1 MAIGIAS
8 FDHEV
13 TALNKADIA
22 KPLPYTI
29 QCLSIRT
36 FRSDPEI
43 ANAYPIIR
51 LGKRVAKRSDL
62 RPCGRAAEQRDEL
75 APFHSI
81 TASARVSIIG
91 GSSRPIAFAVLR
103 LITSSNLVACSIG
116 RSAGLVPLRILTI
129 YPAARRNRLEK
140 SVP

>member
-1 MAIGIAS
+1 MAVGIAS
-8 FDHEV
+8 LDHEV

-62 RPCGRAAEQRDEL
+62 RPCCCRSTKQRDEL
-75 APFHSI
+75 AALHSI
-81 TASARVSIIG
+81 TSSARRSTDG
-91 GSSRPIAFAVLR
+91 GMVRSRDFAVLKFT
-103 LITSSNLVACSIG
+103 TSSSFVGC
-116 RSAGLVPLRILTI
+116 
-129 YPAARRNRLEK
+129 
-140 SVP
+140 

>member
-62 RPCGRAAEQRDEL
+62 RPCCSADEGDERTSL
-75 APFHSI
+75 HSI
-81 TASARVSIIG
+81 TSSASSCIEFGTAR
-91 GSSRPIAFAVLR
+91 PNALAVLR
-103 LITSSNLVACSIG
+103 LITSSNLVACTTG
-116 RSAGLVPLRILTI
+116 RSEGFSPLRMRPT
-129 YPAARRNRLEK
+129 
-140 SVP
+140 

>member
-1 MAIGIAS
+1 MAVGIAS
-8 FDHEV
+8 LDHEV

-62 RPCGRAAEQRDEL
+62 RPCCCRSTKQRDEL
-75 APFHSI
+75 AAPHSI
-81 TASARVSIIG
+81 TSSARASSVG
-91 GSSRPIAFAVLR
+91 GPR
-103 LITSSNLVACSIG
+103 G
-116 RSAGLVPLRILTI
+116 RAP
-129 YPAARRNRLEK
+129 
-140 SVP
+140 SVEFIVRKNPP